1 MKLTLIREVF
11 TELSTI
17 GSLYVGDKFFCYTLE
32 DKDRGLKSSDLLP
45 LIIAKKIYGKTAIPK
60 GTYKLSLTQ
69 SPRFGRVLP
78 RLHGVKGFDGVLLHR
93 GNSANDSL
101 GCILLGYKKG
111 ENSIFEST
119 KAETNLIN
127 YLTIHGNEHEIEIK

>member
-45 LIIAKKIYGKTAIPK
+45 LIVAKKIYGKTAIPK
-60 GTYKLSLTQ
+60 GTYKLTLTQ

-78 RLHGVKGFDGVLLHR
+78 RLHGVKGFNGVLIHR
-93 GNSANDSL
+93 GNTAEHTL
-101 GCILLGYKKG
+101 GCILVGFQKG
-111 ENSIFEST
+111 LNSIHDST